1 MGREESERL
10 CLQLDEK
17 GNMYTYDV
25 YILCNIFHC
34 ETTRTERGVIGD
46 ARESNGDFAWIW

>member
-10 CLQLDEK
+10 CLQLDDK
-17 GNMYTYDV
+17 GNLYTYDV

-34 ETTRTERGVIGD
+34 ETTRTERGVIGA